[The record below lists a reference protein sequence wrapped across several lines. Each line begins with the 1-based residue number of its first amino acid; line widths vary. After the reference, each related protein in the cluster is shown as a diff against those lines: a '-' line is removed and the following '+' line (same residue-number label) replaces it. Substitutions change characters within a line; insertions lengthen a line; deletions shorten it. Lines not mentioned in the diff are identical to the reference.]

1 MDVEYLNACSGASG
15 KRGATG
21 PTGDT
26 GLPGRVINDV
36 DTGAECEGPSGKEN
50 TFISHA
56 DCEGPAG
63 K

>member
-1 MDVEYLNACSGASG
+1 MHVEYLNACSGASG

-36 DTGAECEGPSGKEN
+36 DTGAECEGP
-50 TFISHA
+50 
-56 DCEGPAG
+56 AG